1 MIGWSALLIAWP
13 LVVIEI
19 ERLSVVVGWLSLV
32 VELALYPSWLSSLA
46 SRLSS
51 LPPWLSGPPL

>member
-13 LVVIEI
+13 LVVIKI

-32 VELALYPSWLSSLA
+32 VELALYPSWLSSP
-46 SRLSS
+46 RD
-51 LPPWLSGPPL
+51 